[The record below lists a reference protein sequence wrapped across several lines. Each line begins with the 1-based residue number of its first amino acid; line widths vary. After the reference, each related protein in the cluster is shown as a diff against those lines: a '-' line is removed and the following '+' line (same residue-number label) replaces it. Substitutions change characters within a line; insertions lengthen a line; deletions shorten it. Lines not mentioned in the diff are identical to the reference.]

1 MSIYDWRSKLVTWE
15 IMICDECLLLTVYN
29 FIRKINY
36 IVEARVAP
44 LEHLATVY
52 VNKKGHVPYSTVI
65 TLCSMLCKGLCDPSV
80 CLSVCLFIC
89 LSVCLSVCL

>member
-1 MSIYDWRSKLVTWE
+1 MELFTILYG
-15 IMICDECLLLTVYN
+15 
-29 FIRKINY
+29 KINY

-80 CLSVCLFIC
+80 Y
-89 LSVCLSVCL
+89 LSVCLSVCLYVCLYVCDQKNF